1 MEKIVIQ
8 IWKNHEIDD
17 NYFKNFLVNEIPSN
31 LRSDLTS
38 YQVNLPDKDVSK
50 AAGLV
55 QSSYPPSP
63 NAIVFLKVKSLFH
76 VEQKLKVFELH
87 AEKLFSYIVSES
99 KIIEVD
105 ESKNLNKRTEGFSQ
119 IVFLEKPDNV
129 DRFDWFDHWTHHHTK
144 IAIETQSN
152 FIYVQ
157 NSVVRKLQTQAP
169 NFIAIVEECFPSQ
182 AMSDQEEFYAARGD
196 ATLMKKNLEIMMDSC
211 NAFIDFSKIEV
222 IPTSRYLVI

>member
-17 NYFKNFLVNEIPSN
+17 NDFKNFLVNEIPSN

-50 AAGLV
+50 AAELV

-87 AEKLFSYIVSES
+87 AEKLFSFIVSES

-129 DRFDWFDHWTHHHTK
+129 DKFDWFDHWTHHHTK

-157 NSVVRKLQTQAP
+157 NSVVRKLQKQAP

-211 NAFIDFSKIEV
+211 NTFIDFSKIEV

>member
-17 NYFKNFLVNEIPSN
+17 NDFKNFLVNEIPSK
-31 LRSDLTS
+31 LRPDLAS
-38 YQVNLPDKDVSK
+38 YQVNLPDKDVAK
-50 AAGLV
+50 AAGLA

-63 NAIVFLKVKSLFH
+63 SAIVFLKVKSLFH
-76 VEQKLKVFELH
+76 VEQKLKVFEMH

-129 DRFDWFDHWTHHHTK
+129 ERFDWFDHWTHHHTK

-157 NSVVRKLQTQAP
+157 NSVVRKLQKQAP

>member
-17 NYFKNFLVNEIPSN
+17 NDFKNFLVNEIPFN

-76 VEQKLKVFELH
+76 VEQKLKVFESH
-87 AEKLFSYIVSES
+87 SEKLFSYIVSES

-157 NSVVRKLQTQAP
+157 NSVVRKLQKQAP

>member
-17 NYFKNFLVNEIPSN
+17 NDFKNFLVNEIPSN

-87 AEKLFSYIVSES
+87 AEKLFSFIVSES

-157 NSVVRKLQTQAP
+157 NSVVRKLQKQAP

-211 NAFIDFSKIEV
+211 SKFIDFSKIEV

>member
-17 NYFKNFLVNEIPSN
+17 NDFKNFLVNEIPSK
-31 LRSDLTS
+31 LRPDLAS

-50 AAGLV
+50 AAELV

-87 AEKLFSYIVSES
+87 AEKLFSFIVSES

-129 DRFDWFDHWTHHHTK
+129 DKFDWFDHWTHHHTK

-157 NSVVRKLQTQAP
+157 NSVVRKLQKQAP

-211 NAFIDFSKIEV
+211 SKFIDFSKIEV

>member
-17 NYFKNFLVNEIPSN
+17 NDFKNFLVNEIPSN

-76 VEQKLKVFELH
+76 VEQKLRVFESH

-129 DRFDWFDHWTHHHTK
+129 DKFDWFDHWTHHHTK

-157 NSVVRKLQTQAP
+157 NTVVRPLQKTSP
-169 NFIAIVEECFPSQ
+169 SFIAIIEECFPSE
-182 AMSDQEEFYAARGD
+182 AMTDPEVFYD
-196 ATLMKKNLEIMMDSC
+196 AKNNPEQLAKHAQIMMDSC
-211 NAFIDFSKIEV
+211 EKFIDFKKIEV
-222 IPTSRYLVI
+222 IPTSRYRMI

>member
-17 NYFKNFLVNEIPSN
+17 NDFKNFLVNEIPSN

-50 AAGLV
+50 AAELV

-87 AEKLFSYIVSES
+87 AEKLFSFIVSES

-129 DRFDWFDHWTHHHTK
+129 DKFDWFDHWTHHHTK

-157 NSVVRKLQTQAP
+157 NSVVRKLQKQAP

-211 NAFIDFSKIEV
+211 SKFIDFSKIEV

>member
-17 NYFKNFLVNEIPSN
+17 NDFKNFLVNEIPSN
-31 LRSDLTS
+31 LRSDLRS

-76 VEQKLKVFELH
+76 VEQKLKVFESH
-87 AEKLFSYIVSES
+87 SEKLFSYIVSES

-157 NSVVRKLQTQAP
+157 NSVVRKLQKQAP

>member
-17 NYFKNFLVNEIPSN
+17 NDFKNFLVNEIPSN

-87 AEKLFSYIVSES
+87 AEKLFSFIVSES

-157 NSVVRKLQTQAP
+157 NSVVRKLQKQAP

-182 AMSDQEEFYAARGD
+182 AMSDQEEFYAATGD

-211 NAFIDFSKIEV
+211 SKFIDFSKIEV

>member
-17 NYFKNFLVNEIPSN
+17 NDFKNFLVNEIPSN

-87 AEKLFSYIVSES
+87 AEKLFSFIVSES

-157 NSVVRKLQTQAP
+157 NSVVRKLQKQAP

>member
-8 IWKNHEIDD
+8 IWKNREIDD
-17 NYFKNFLVNEIPSN
+17 NDFKNFLINEIPLS

-87 AEKLFSYIVSES
+87 AEKLFSFIVSES

-157 NSVVRKLQTQAP
+157 NSVVRKLQKQAP

-211 NAFIDFSKIEV
+211 SKFIDFSKIEV

>member
-17 NYFKNFLVNEIPSN
+17 NDFKKFLLNEIPSN

-76 VEQKLKVFELH
+76 VEQKLKAFESH

-119 IVFLEKPDNV
+119 IVFLEKPDNI

-157 NSVVRKLQTQAP
+157 NSVVRKLQKQAP
-169 NFIAIVEECFPSQ
+169 DFIAIVEECFPSQ
-182 AMSDQEEFYAARGD
+182 AMSDQGEFYAARGD

>member
-8 IWKNHEIDD
+8 IWKNREIDD
-17 NYFKNFLVNEIPSN
+17 NDFKNFLINEIPLS

-87 AEKLFSYIVSES
+87 AEKLFSFIVSES

-211 NAFIDFSKIEV
+211 SKFIDFSKIEV